1 LLKISE
7 KEMDNFTYGE
17 VFEREAPRSSRPSRS
32 TTQYRVSYNEDLMS
46 PNIEGDDGD
55 AHPSTFPC
63 ANFLSDAGI
72 LEDFLLL
79 VDRVGLTPYMTDE
92 SNQYA
97 MLTKIFVETFKF
109 TNSHF
114 KPSIAFKIYDK
125 SITMSLEK
133 FCVILGIP
141 MVGTTKKMLQQPTD
155 LLELYRGVTNDDD
168 RTTQRGMIRNIQL
181 PAIRYFTYYLATSI
195 LGRGNTSNI
204 SNYHLAFLATAL
216 DVSKK
221 YNLGALIARRLAARG
236 PIYGGIIAACVVAA
250 LGLSIAP
257 NDVLLVPQ
265 RLDLAAMK
273 LHHFVTTNS
282 CAGKLVYKML
292 FTDGE
297 EREIPLP
304 YPSLFSIHVR
314 PWSRSKEELDE

>member
-32 TTQYRVSYNEDLMS
+32 TAQYRMSYNEDLMS

-55 AHPSTFPC
+55 AHPSTFHC

-79 VDRVGLTPYMTDE
+79 VDRVGLTTYMTDE

-97 MLTKIFVETFKF
+97 MLTKIFVESFKF
-109 TNSHF
+109 TKSTF
-114 KPSIAFKIYDK
+114 RPSIAFKIYDK
-125 SITMSLEK
+125 SITMSLEM
-133 FCVILGIP
+133 FCDILGIP
-141 MVGTTKKMLQQPTD
+141 MFRTAKKMLQQPTD
-155 LLELYRGVTNDDD
+155 LLDLYRGVTNDDD
-168 RTTQRGMIRNIQL
+168 RTAQRGKIRNIQL

-236 PIYGGIIAACVVAA
+236 PIYGGIIAARVVAA
-250 LGLSIAP
+250 LGHFIAP

-273 LHHFVTTNS
+273 LHHFVTANS
-282 CAGKLVYKML
+282 CAGELVYRVL

-297 EREIPLP
+297 KSEIPL
-304 YPSLFSIHVR
+304 S
-314 PWSRSKEELDE
+314 